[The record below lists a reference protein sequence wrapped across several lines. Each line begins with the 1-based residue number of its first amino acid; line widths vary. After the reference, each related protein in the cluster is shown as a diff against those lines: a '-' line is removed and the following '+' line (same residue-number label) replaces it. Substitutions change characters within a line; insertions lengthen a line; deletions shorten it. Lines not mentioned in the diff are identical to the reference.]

1 MRRRGSVVFSREWAF
16 KSSCCGGVV
25 NAVMSPC
32 EQRWT
37 MRTARGGGWSAWMRW
52 PHWRSSSLTWR
63 NSKKTENTFDFCD
76 SDSEV
81 LFRYPLKRSISV
93 WYYRF
98 VPLRQLVYTTDSD
111 SIYLSARLEPIPA
124 VIGWEA
130 RCIPVFLLP
139 GFGYPNT
146 GNPTKQ
152 FTGVLPSGGFNPEF
166 SKLAVCCCISCGKK
180 YSRL

>member
-76 SDSEV
+76 SEV

-111 SIYLSARLEPIPA
+111 SIYLSARLEPSCHRVRGEVHPRQSFSYLALVTLTLATPLNSSQGCYQVEGSIQS
-124 VIGWEA
+124 
-130 RCIPVFLLP
+130 F
-139 GFGYPNT
+139 PN
-146 GNPTKQ
+146 
-152 FTGVLPSGGFNPEF
+152 
-166 SKLAVCCCISCGKK
+166 
-180 YSRL
+180 